1 MQPEDLLSVQLQQD
15 IEEQTRRKMKD
26 RPVSNY
32 SGTGFW
38 WNNYPAYIGGQT
50 QYDPLT
56 TTTGSNYGALT
67 PEPGSQAVAQDAG
80 VDASVPTGESVGGTA
95 AS

>member
-1 MQPEDLLSVQLQQD
+1 MQPNDLLSIQLQRD
-15 IEEQTRRKMKD
+15 IEEQTKRRMRD
-26 RPVSNY
+26 VPPSNY
-32 SGTGFW
+32 AGTGYW
-38 WNNYPAYIGGQT
+38 WDNYPAYIGGQT

-67 PEPGSQAVAQDAG
+67 PEPGSQAVAKDAG
-80 VDASVPTGESVGGTA
+80 VDPGTPTGESVGGTA